1 VHYNAAIIA
10 RRKAVPRAEP
20 SGLIPYA
27 PPKLRF
33 GARDAMNIDD
43 SQLQCLAYLCADRG
57 FGPERV
63 RTPIATCFSVQVE
76 NEEIHMFWAYL
87 VTARHTIEKE
97 DSDVL
102 YVRFNRKS
110 GGTIDVA
117 VHREDWVHHDSA
129 DVSAILMPGE
139 AYLTDVQYFPIPTK
153 WFVGP
158 GPEYRYTGPENPD
171 PNGLRPLVGDEICAM
186 GLFVQDF
193 GTESNLPVTR
203 FGRISRMPS
212 AMKIEKYDG
221 DQSRS
226 VAWLVELLSWGG
238 VSGSPVLWGRET
250 FRSEKKP
257 HTGELLDV
265 RKGCLITLL
274 GLVHGHF
281 HKAEKASV
289 KGDVFGEI
297 RTNMNTGLAIVT
309 PACAIV
315 ELLNQ
320 NHFVKIREHCVKEY
334 KAGRVNPITSDSG
347 RKAAD

>member
-1 VHYNAAIIA
+1 MRMMWNY
-10 RRKAVPRAEP
+10 
-20 SGLIPYA
+20 LI
-27 PPKLRF
+27 
-33 GARDAMNIDD
+33 
-43 SQLQCLAYLCADRG
+43 
-57 FGPERV
+57 
-63 RTPIATCFSVQVE
+63 
-76 NEEIHMFWAYL
+76 
-87 VTARHTIEKE
+87 TARHTIEKE

-110 GGTIDVA
+110 GGTIDVP

-139 AYLTDVQYFPIPTK
+139 AYLTDVQYIPIPTK

-158 GPEYRYTGPENPD
+158 GPEYRYTGPQNPD
-171 PNGLRPLVGDEICAM
+171 PAGLRPNVGDEICAM

-193 GTESNLPVTR
+193 GAESNLPVAR

-212 AMKIEKYDG
+212 TMKIEKYDG

-238 VSGSPVLWGRET
+238 VSGSPVLWGRNT
-250 FRSEKKP
+250 LNSKQKA
-257 HTGELLDV
+257 TGELLEV
-265 RKGCLITLL
+265 RAGCLTTLL

-281 HKAEKASV
+281 HKAEKAEV
-289 KGDVFGEI
+289 QGDVLGEI
-297 RTNMNTGLAIVT
+297 RMKMNTGIAIVT

-320 NHFVKIREHCVKEY
+320 NHFVKIRELCVKEY
-334 KAGRVNPITSDSG
+334 KAGRVNPITPDSG